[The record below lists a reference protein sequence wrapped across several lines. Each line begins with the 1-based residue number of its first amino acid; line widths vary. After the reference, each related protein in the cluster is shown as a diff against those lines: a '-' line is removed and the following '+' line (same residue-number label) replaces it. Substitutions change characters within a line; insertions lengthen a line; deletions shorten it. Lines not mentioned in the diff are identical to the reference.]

1 MRPATLKRIEAAHA
15 EIARLIE
22 MEKAWELRTRPQG
35 NEFLQSI
42 ADCKN
47 EFLRYPPDMRSQLGG
62 KAA

>member
-1 MRPATLKRIEAAHA
+1 MRKATLRRIEACHD

-22 MEKAWELRTRPQG
+22 MEKAWEHRKIPQG

-47 EFLRYPPDMRSQLGG
+47 EFLRYPPDMRQHAGDAS
-62 KAA
+62 

>member
-1 MRPATLKRIEAAHA
+1 MRAATLKRIDAAHA
-15 EIARLIE
+15 EIQRLIE

-47 EFLRYPPDMRSQLGG
+47 EFLRYPPDMRRNML
-62 KAA
+62 

>member
-1 MRPATLKRIEAAHA
+1 MRQQTLKRIDAAHA

-22 MEKAWELRTRPQG
+22 MEKAWEIRTQPQG

-47 EFLRYPPDMRSQLGG
+47 EFLRYPPDMR
-62 KAA
+62 ARYD

>member
-1 MRPATLKRIEAAHA
+1 MRPATLKRIEACHE

-47 EFLRYPPDMRSQLGG
+47 EWLRYPPDMRERLG
-62 KAA
+62 ATA